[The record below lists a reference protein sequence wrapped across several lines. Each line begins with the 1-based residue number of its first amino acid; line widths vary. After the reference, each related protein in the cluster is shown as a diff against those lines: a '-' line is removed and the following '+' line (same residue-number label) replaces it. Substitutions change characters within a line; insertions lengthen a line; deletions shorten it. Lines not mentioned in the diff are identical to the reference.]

1 LYGATEATDVVV
13 QSDELA
19 PYVLLD
25 RGETIV
31 NLYLH
36 KGLGR
41 VGTLLIEKEAL
52 QNCPMSSGTN
62 SRGSSTDT
70 SS

>member
-1 LYGATEATDVVV
+1 VSSSRLHWILPSESTLHGATKATDVVI

-25 RGETIV
+25 GGKTIV

-36 KGLGR
+36 KGLGA
-41 VGTLLIEKEAL
+41 VGPLLIEKDAL
-52 QNCPMSSGTN
+52 
-62 SRGSSTDT
+62 
-70 SS
+70 